1 MIDLRVASSCFTNTS
16 PSFCNYIA
24 VPSSMSCMSPLTLF
38 YLQERERV
46 ERVQK
51 ESLSREWDRAVER
64 SSGASGAIPKGQMY
78 IKKK

>member
-1 MIDLRVASSCFTNTS
+1 MHVTLN
-16 PSFCNYIA
+16 
-24 VPSSMSCMSPLTLF
+24 LF